1 MKGSKTFNVA
11 LPVVAAG
18 LVALLSSAHA
28 LAQAGQPSGRQTA
41 NDLAVRQ
48 SEFANLG
55 QLLEAGG
62 KLMRPPEFR
71 EEVAQRLV
79 VGALPSG
86 GVIEVMYTSSGSVAG
101 SLVTGGAF
109 NASSPGITAPQNW
122 PVSGSWTSD
131 DSDRIC
137 ASMRIFTSQQT
148 SIIPNRCQFWFKFS
162 GRYYVSDSDED
173 RSAKLL
179 VRLMKQ

>member
-1 MKGSKTFNVA
+1 MRGRKTFTVA
-11 LPVVAAG
+11 LPAVAAG
-18 LVALLSSAHA
+18 LAALLCSACA
-28 LAQAGQPSGRQTA
+28 LAQAGQPSARQTA

-55 QLLEAGG
+55 QLLDAGG
-62 KLMRPPEFR
+62 KLTRPPEFKQ
-71 EEVAQRLV
+71 EVAQRLV

-86 GVIEVMYTSSGSVAG
+86 SVIEVMYTSSGSVAG
-101 SLVTGGAF
+101 SLLSGF
-109 NASSPGITAPQNW
+109 NMSSPGGIAPQNW
-122 PVSGSWTSD
+122 PISGSWTID

-137 ASMRIFTSQQT
+137 ASMRINSAQGT